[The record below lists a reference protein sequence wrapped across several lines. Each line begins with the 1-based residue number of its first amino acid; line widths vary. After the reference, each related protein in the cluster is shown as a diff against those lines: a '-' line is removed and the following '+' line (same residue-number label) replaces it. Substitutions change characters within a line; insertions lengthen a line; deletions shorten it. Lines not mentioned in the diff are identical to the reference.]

1 LVILI
6 YMINTKIMALVLSG
20 VFVGIFSAA
29 TIPPFI
35 MASNAKKNEVA
46 IAINAEVLLSQA
58 ENASQLI
65 RIQTNR
71 DETEQ
76 TAKIAMDKLAVI
88 KSDISNIESQINK
101 SSALINLK
109 ISDSQAQSELKV
121 AETVLNQAQANLSTK
136 TMARDD
142 AQQALTDALAAQATT
157 QAQSPTKESVETLK
171 DRKKAAQEAAK
182 AQWVRVDINKKNW
195 AVRIV
200 AARDDCK
207 QHPENYKYWF
217 EQLKIIEAEAL
228 ASNKADRK
236 VADAL
241 EDALTQVD
249 VALKNLSKL
258 TDKNIKNASK
268 ESLKNKSA
276 IQKNTVQLQETESE
290 LAKANQSANDAALNK
305 DAKEVDMKERGVLA
319 NSKVQFATAIQ
330 NKQQAEIAL
339 TQTTQEATLAAT
351 EAAGISKEALLKAP
365 GLISQ
370 SREIQKELDVARLD
384 AAKKSM
390 TASASMKWGVVG
402 AVAADI
408 FVALGLMFWRKAV
421 GMA

>member
-1 LVILI
+1 MV
-6 YMINTKIMALVLSG
+6 LVLSG

-58 ENASQLI
+58 KNASQLI

-76 TAKIAMDKLAVI
+76 AAKIAMDKLAVI
-88 KSDISNIESQINK
+88 KSDVSNIESQINK

-109 ISDSQAQSELKV
+109 ISDSQAQSELKA

-157 QAQSPTKESVETLK
+157 QAQSPTRESVETLK

-182 AQWVRVDINKKNW
+182 AQWARVDINKKNW
-195 AVRIV
+195 ALRIV

-207 QHPENYKYWF
+207 QHPEDYNYWF
-217 EQLKIIEAEAL
+217 DRLKIVEAEAL

-258 TDKNIKNASK
+258 TDKNIKNAAK

-276 IQKNTVQLQETESE
+276 IQKNTVQLQEAEKE
-290 LAKANQSANDAALNK
+290 LAKTNQSANDAALNM
-305 DAKEVDMKERGVLA
+305 DVKEVDMKERGVLA

-330 NKQQAEIAL
+330 NKQRAEIAC

-370 SREIQKELDVARLD
+370 AREIQKELDVARLE
-384 AAKKSM
+384 AVKTSM
-390 TASASMKWGVVG
+390 TASASMKWGVIG

>member
-1 LVILI
+1 MVILI
-6 YMINTKIMALVLSG
+6 YMINTKIMVLVLSG

-88 KSDISNIESQINK
+88 KSDVLNIESQINK

-109 ISDSQAQSELKV
+109 ISDSQAQSELKA

-157 QAQSPTKESVETLK
+157 QAQSPTRESVETLK

-182 AQWVRVDINKKNW
+182 AQWARVDINKKNW
-195 AVRIV
+195 ALRIV

-207 QHPENYKYWF
+207 QHPEDYNYWF
-217 EQLKIIEAEAL
+217 DRLKIVEAEAL

-258 TDKNIKNASK
+258 TDKNIKNAAK

-276 IQKNTVQLQETESE
+276 IQKNTVQLQEAEKE
-290 LAKANQSANDAALNK
+290 LAKTNQLANDAALNM
-305 DAKEVDMKERGVLA
+305 DVKEVDMKERGVLA
-319 NSKVQFATAIQ
+319 NLKVQFATTIQ
-330 NKQQAEIAL
+330 NKQQAEIAF
-339 TQTTQEATLAAT
+339 TQTTQEATLAAS

-370 SREIQKELDVARLD
+370 SREIQKELDVARLE
-384 AAKKSM
+384 AAKKGM
-390 TASASMKWGVVG
+390 TASASMKWGVIG

>member
-1 LVILI
+1 MV
-6 YMINTKIMALVLSG
+6 LVLSG

-58 ENASQLI
+58 KNASQLI

-76 TAKIAMDKLAVI
+76 AAKIAMDKLAVI
-88 KSDISNIESQINK
+88 KSDVSNIESQINK

-109 ISDSQAQSELKV
+109 ISDSQAQSELKA

-157 QAQSPTKESVETLK
+157 QAQSPTRESVETLK

-182 AQWVRVDINKKNW
+182 AQWARVDINKKNW
-195 AVRIV
+195 ALRIV

-207 QHPENYKYWF
+207 QHPEDYNYWF
-217 EQLKIIEAEAL
+217 DRLKIVEAEAL

-258 TDKNIKNASK
+258 TDKNIKNAAK

-276 IQKNTVQLQETESE
+276 IQKNTVQLQEAEKE
-290 LAKANQSANDAALNK
+290 LAKTNQLANDAALNM
-305 DAKEVDMKERGVLA
+305 DVKEVDMKERGVLA

-330 NKQQAEIAL
+330 NKQRAEIAF

-370 SREIQKELDVARLD
+370 AREIQKELDVARLE
-384 AAKKSM
+384 AVKTSM
-390 TASASMKWGVVG
+390 TASASMKWGVIG

>member
-1 LVILI
+1 MVILI

-88 KSDISNIESQINK
+88 KSDVLNIESQINK

-109 ISDSQAQSELKV
+109 ISDSQAQSELKA

-157 QAQSPTKESVETLK
+157 QAQSPTRESVETLK
-171 DRKKAAQEAAK
+171 NRKKAAQEAAK

-195 AVRIV
+195 ALRIV

-207 QHPENYKYWF
+207 QHPEDYNYWF
-217 EQLKIIEAEAL
+217 DRLKIVEAEAL

-258 TDKNIKNASK
+258 TDKNIKNAAK

-290 LAKANQSANDAALNK
+290 LAKANQSANEAALHK

-330 NKQQAEIAL
+330 NKQRAEIAF

-370 SREIQKELDVARLD
+370 AREIQKELDVARLE
-384 AAKKSM
+384 AVKTSM

>member
-1 LVILI
+1 MV
-6 YMINTKIMALVLSG
+6 LVLSG

-58 ENASQLI
+58 KNASQLI

-76 TAKIAMDKLAVI
+76 AAKIAMDKLAVI
-88 KSDISNIESQINK
+88 KSDVSNIESQINK

-109 ISDSQAQSELKV
+109 ISDSQAQSELKA

-157 QAQSPTKESVETLK
+157 QAQSPTRESVETLK

-182 AQWVRVDINKKNW
+182 AQWARVDINKKNW
-195 AVRIV
+195 ALRIV

-207 QHPENYKYWF
+207 QHPEDYNYWF
-217 EQLKIIEAEAL
+217 DRLKIVEAEAL

-258 TDKNIKNASK
+258 TDKNIKNAAK

-276 IQKNTVQLQETESE
+276 IQKNTVQLQEAEKE
-290 LAKANQSANDAALNK
+290 LAKTNQSANDAALNM
-305 DAKEVDMKERGVLA
+305 DVKEVDMKERGVLA
-319 NSKVQFATAIQ
+319 NLKVQFATTIQ
-330 NKQQAEIAL
+330 NKQQAEIAF

-390 TASASMKWGVVG
+390 TASASMKWGVIG

>member
-1 LVILI
+1 MV
-6 YMINTKIMALVLSG
+6 LVLSG
-20 VFVGIFSAA
+20 VFVGIFTAA
-29 TIPPFI
+29 TLPPFI
-35 MASNAKKNEVA
+35 MASNAKKHEVA

-65 RIQTNR
+65 RIQNNR
-71 DETEQ
+71 DEKEQ
-76 TAKIAMDKLAVI
+76 AAKIAMGKLVGI
-88 KSDISNIESQINK
+88 KSSVSNIESQINK

-121 AETVLNQAQANLSTK
+121 AETVLNQAQVNLSTK
-136 TMARDD
+136 TMVRDD
-142 AQQALTDALAAQATT
+142 AQQALTSALAAQAIT
-157 QAQSPTKESVETLK
+157 QAQSPTGESVETLK
-171 DRKKAAQEAAK
+171 DRKKAAQEVAK
-182 AQWVRVDINKKNW
+182 AQWVRVVTNKKNW
-195 AVRIV
+195 ALRIV
-200 AARDDCK
+200 AARDACK
-207 QHPENYKYWF
+207 QHPGNYNYLF
-217 EQLKIIEAEAL
+217 EQLKIVEAEAL

-258 TDKNIKNASK
+258 KDQNIKNASK
-268 ESLKNKSA
+268 ELLKNKSA
-276 IQKNTVQLQETESE
+276 IQKNTVQLQEIEVE

-305 DAKEVDMKERGVLA
+305 DVKEADMKERGILA
-319 NSKVQFATAIQ
+319 TSKVQFATAIQ
-330 NKQQAEIAL
+330 NQQRAEIDL

-365 GLISQ
+365 GLILQ
-370 SREIQKELDVARLD
+370 AREIQKELDAARLD
-384 AAKKSM
+384 VAKISM

-408 FVALGLMFWRKAV
+408 FVGLGLIFWRKSVA
-421 GMA
+421 MQ

>member
-1 LVILI
+1 MVILI

-58 ENASQLI
+58 KNASQLI

-76 TAKIAMDKLAVI
+76 AAKIAMDKLAVI
-88 KSDISNIESQINK
+88 KSDVSNIESQINK

-109 ISDSQAQSELKV
+109 ISDSQAQSELKA

-157 QAQSPTKESVETLK
+157 QAQSPTRESVETLK

-182 AQWVRVDINKKNW
+182 AQWARVDINKKNW
-195 AVRIV
+195 ALRIV

-207 QHPENYKYWF
+207 QHPEDYNYWF
-217 EQLKIIEAEAL
+217 DRLKIVEAEAL

-258 TDKNIKNASK
+258 TDKNIKNAAK

-276 IQKNTVQLQETESE
+276 IQKNTVQLQEAEKE
-290 LAKANQSANDAALNK
+290 LAKTNQSANDAALNM
-305 DAKEVDMKERGVLA
+305 DVKEVDMKERGVLA

-330 NKQQAEIAL
+330 NKQRAEIAF

-370 SREIQKELDVARLD
+370 AREIQKELDVARLE
-384 AAKKSM
+384 AVKTSM
-390 TASASMKWGVVG
+390 TASASMKWGVIG

>member
-1 LVILI
+1 MV
-6 YMINTKIMALVLSG
+6 LVLSG

-58 ENASQLI
+58 KNASQLI

-76 TAKIAMDKLAVI
+76 AAKIAMDKLAVI
-88 KSDISNIESQINK
+88 KSDVSNIESQINK

-109 ISDSQAQSELKV
+109 ISDSQAQSELKA

-157 QAQSPTKESVETLK
+157 QAQSPTRESVETLK

-182 AQWVRVDINKKNW
+182 AQWARVDINKKNW
-195 AVRIV
+195 ALRIV

-207 QHPENYKYWF
+207 QHPEDYNYWF
-217 EQLKIIEAEAL
+217 DRLKIVEAEAL

-258 TDKNIKNASK
+258 TDKNIKNAAK

-276 IQKNTVQLQETESE
+276 IQKNTVQLQEAEKE
-290 LAKANQSANDAALNK
+290 LAKTNQSANDAALNM
-305 DAKEVDMKERGVLA
+305 DVKEVDMKERGVLA

-330 NKQQAEIAL
+330 NKQRAEIAC

-370 SREIQKELDVARLD
+370 AREIQKELDVARLE
-384 AAKKSM
+384 AVKTSM

>member
-1 LVILI
+1 MV
-6 YMINTKIMALVLSG
+6 LVLSG

-58 ENASQLI
+58 KNASQLI

-76 TAKIAMDKLAVI
+76 AAKIAMDKLAVI
-88 KSDISNIESQINK
+88 KSDVSNIESQINK

-109 ISDSQAQSELKV
+109 ISDSQAQSELKA

-157 QAQSPTKESVETLK
+157 QAQSPTRESVETLK

-182 AQWVRVDINKKNW
+182 AQWARVDINKKNW
-195 AVRIV
+195 ALRIV

-207 QHPENYKYWF
+207 QHPEDYNYWF
-217 EQLKIIEAEAL
+217 DRLKIVEAEAL

-258 TDKNIKNASK
+258 TDKNIKNAAK

-276 IQKNTVQLQETESE
+276 IQKNTVQLQEAEKE
-290 LAKANQSANDAALNK
+290 LAKTNQSANDAALNM
-305 DAKEVDMKERGVLA
+305 DVKEVDMKERGVLA

-330 NKQQAEIAL
+330 NKQRAEIAF

-370 SREIQKELDVARLD
+370 AREIQKELDVARLE
-384 AAKKSM
+384 AVKTSM
-390 TASASMKWGVVG
+390 TASASMKWGVIG

>member
-1 LVILI
+1 MVILI

-88 KSDISNIESQINK
+88 KSDVSNIESQINK

-109 ISDSQAQSELKV
+109 ISDSQAQSELKA

-157 QAQSPTKESVETLK
+157 QAQSPTRESVETLK

-182 AQWVRVDINKKNW
+182 AQWARVDINKKNW
-195 AVRIV
+195 ALRIV

-207 QHPENYKYWF
+207 QHPEDYNYWF
-217 EQLKIIEAEAL
+217 DRLKIVEAEAL

-258 TDKNIKNASK
+258 TDKNIKNAAK

-276 IQKNTVQLQETESE
+276 IQKNMVQLQETESE
-290 LAKANQSANDAALNK
+290 LAKANQSANEAALHK

-330 NKQQAEIAL
+330 NKQRAEIAC

-370 SREIQKELDVARLD
+370 AREIQKELDVARLE
-384 AAKKSM
+384 AVKTSM

>member
-1 LVILI
+1 MV
-6 YMINTKIMALVLSG
+6 LVLSG

-58 ENASQLI
+58 KNASQLI

-76 TAKIAMDKLAVI
+76 AAKIAMDKLAVI
-88 KSDISNIESQINK
+88 KSDVSNIESQINK

-109 ISDSQAQSELKV
+109 ISDSQAQSELKA

-157 QAQSPTKESVETLK
+157 QAQSPTRESVETLK

-182 AQWVRVDINKKNW
+182 AQWARVDINKKNW
-195 AVRIV
+195 ALRIV

-207 QHPENYKYWF
+207 QHPEDYNYWF
-217 EQLKIIEAEAL
+217 DRLKIVEAEAL

-258 TDKNIKNASK
+258 TDKNIKNAAK

-276 IQKNTVQLQETESE
+276 IQKNTVQLQEAEKE
-290 LAKANQSANDAALNK
+290 LAKTNQSANDAALNM
-305 DAKEVDMKERGVLA
+305 DVKEVDMKERGVLA

-330 NKQQAEIAL
+330 NKQRAEIAF

-370 SREIQKELDVARLD
+370 AREIQKELDVARLE
-384 AAKKSM
+384 AVKTSM

>member
-1 LVILI
+1 MVILI

-58 ENASQLI
+58 KNASQLI

-88 KSDISNIESQINK
+88 KSDVSNIESQINK

-109 ISDSQAQSELKV
+109 ISDSQAQSELKA

-157 QAQSPTKESVETLK
+157 QAQSPTRESVETLK

-195 AVRIV
+195 ALRIV

-207 QHPENYKYWF
+207 QHPEDYNYWF
-217 EQLKIIEAEAL
+217 DRLKIVEAEAL

-258 TDKNIKNASK
+258 TDKNIKNAAK

-276 IQKNTVQLQETESE
+276 IQKNTVQLQEAEKE
-290 LAKANQSANDAALNK
+290 LAKTNQSANDAALNM
-305 DAKEVDMKERGVLA
+305 DVKEVDMKERGVLA

-330 NKQQAEIAL
+330 NKQRAEIAF

-370 SREIQKELDVARLD
+370 AREIQKELDVARLE
-384 AAKKSM
+384 AVKTSM
-390 TASASMKWGVVG
+390 TASASMKWGVIG

>member
-1 LVILI
+1 MV
-6 YMINTKIMALVLSG
+6 LVLSG

-58 ENASQLI
+58 KNASQLI

-88 KSDISNIESQINK
+88 KSDVSNIESQINK

-109 ISDSQAQSELKV
+109 ISDSQAQSELKA

-157 QAQSPTKESVETLK
+157 QAQSPTRESVETLK

-182 AQWVRVDINKKNW
+182 AQWARVDINKKNW
-195 AVRIV
+195 ALRIV

-207 QHPENYKYWF
+207 QHPEDYNYWF
-217 EQLKIIEAEAL
+217 DRLKIVEAEAL

-258 TDKNIKNASK
+258 TDKNIKNAAK

-276 IQKNTVQLQETESE
+276 IQKNTVQLQEAEKE
-290 LAKANQSANDAALNK
+290 LAKTNQSANDAALNM
-305 DAKEVDMKERGVLA
+305 DVKEVDMKERGVLA

-330 NKQQAEIAL
+330 NKQRAEIAF

-370 SREIQKELDVARLD
+370 AREIQKELDVARLE
-384 AAKKSM
+384 AVKTSM
-390 TASASMKWGVVG
+390 TASASMKWGVIG